1 MSSATDFDQFAED
14 YDALLEQ
21 GLSSTGEGK
30 DYFARG
36 RVLWL
41 RRCLERRRIR
51 PRMVMDFGC
60 GTGSAIPYLLELL
73 GAESVVGADVSQK
86 SLKVARAANGS
97 ERVAWILLGRD
108 PEPEGID
115 LAFCNG
121 DFHHIPPGE
130 RAAAVRYLFRALRPG
145 GIFALWE
152 NNPWNPGTRYLM
164 SRTPLDARAVPLAP
178 PESRRML
185 AAQGFEVLQTDFLF
199 IFPRVLAFL
208 RRLEPPLCRLPLG
221 GQYQVLALR
230 P

>member
-1 MSSATDFDQFAED
+1 MGRPIPSRLHGITIAGWRSLLVA
-14 YDALLEQ
+14 AL
-21 GLSSTGEGK
+21 
-30 DYFARG
+30 
-36 RVLWL
+36 
-41 RRCLERRRIR
+41 C
-51 PRMVMDFGC
+51 
-60 GTGSAIPYLLELL
+60 
-73 GAESVVGADVSQK
+73 
-86 SLKVARAANGS
+86 
-97 ERVAWILLGRD
+97 
-108 PEPEGID
+108 
-115 LAFCNG
+115 
-121 DFHHIPPGE
+121 
-130 RAAAVRYLFRALRPG
+130 

-185 AAQGFEVLQTDFLF
+185 AGQGFEVLQTDFLF